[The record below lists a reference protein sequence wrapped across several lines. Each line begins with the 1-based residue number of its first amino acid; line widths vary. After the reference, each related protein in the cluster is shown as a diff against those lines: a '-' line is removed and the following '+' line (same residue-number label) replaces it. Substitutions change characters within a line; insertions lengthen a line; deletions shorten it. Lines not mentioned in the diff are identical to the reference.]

1 MYSQQILETIELMV
15 DVETA
20 RAFESATNE
29 EKQKL
34 RTLVGIWLRQPVRA
48 ESSGGSRIQEDT
60 VMEER
65 ETRRFGE
72 SG

>member
-1 MYSQQILETIELMV
+1 MYSQQVLETIELMV

-20 RAFESATNE
+20 RAFKSATNE
-29 EKQKL
+29 EQQKL
-34 RTLVGIWLRQPVRA
+34 RTLIGIWLRQPVRA
-48 ESSGGSRIQEDT
+48 ESSVGSRIQEDK

-65 ETRRFGE
+65 ETRRSGE

>member
-34 RTLVGIWLRQPVRA
+34 RTLLGIWLRQPVRA
-48 ESSGGSRIQEDT
+48 KSSGGSGIQEDT

-72 SG
+72 SD